1 MYSSMASSIRG
12 STVHLSDRVHS
23 KDELQALNTRL
34 AKYIDKIRNLE
45 NENVALQ
52 RQLQTAEQTTVTEI
66 HRVSKNYD
74 EELAKLRKQLED
86 VLRDNAR
93 LQMERNS
100 TESEN
105 KQLQQRVAQ
114 LEKQVRT
121 LEARLRQAEDLVA
134 DLQHRLSQS
143 LDVRQQL
150 ESDNKDL
157 KNQINSLKGQ
167 IQQLKQD
174 YDNERVRTAD
184 LENKL
189 QTKEEE
195 HEFEKNALHENL
207 REEKSQRQYL
217 LHDLQRGLQD
227 EFESK
232 LVQQLNELRAEYDEM
247 IKGVRAEVEAKS
259 ESRIRDLMAM
269 ADQQGDTVTRLQQE
283 LEEWRKRS
291 QTTEAELDR
300 LRKENAN
307 LNAQLTEI
315 QRQKDD
321 QIRALQQQIR
331 KRQEELQRIN
341 DDLGDLTRQYQ
352 DLLYVKLAL
361 DAELAT
367 YNKLL
372 SGEEQ
377 RLGMDG
383 SGTVIRRPTGGATGT
398 GSGIYGGTGSG
409 GYSRDIGSTTTTKT
423 TYTSRPTYNYTPIAT
438 TPIGGT
444 STTGRYTPVGG
455 QTLAARQPSPGGS
468 LGRERDIPVLRE
480 QKITETFKASGRVGP
495 RTDW

>member
-1 MYSSMASSIRG
+1 MASSVRG
-12 STVHLSDRVHS
+12 STAYLDRVHS

-52 RQLQTAEQTTVTEI
+52 RQLNTAEQHTVTEV
-66 HRVSKNYD
+66 HRVSKSYD

-100 TESEN
+100 MENEN
-105 KQLQQRVAQ
+105 KQYQQRQAQ
-114 LEKQVRT
+114 LEKQVQS
-121 LEARLRQAEDLVA
+121 LEAKLRQAEDLIA

-143 LDVRQQL
+143 LDARQQL
-150 ESDNKDL
+150 ESDIKDL
-157 KNQINSLKGQ
+157 KTQINSFK
-167 IQQLKQD
+167 IQVSSLQHD
-174 YDNERVRTAD
+174 YDNERIRTAD

-195 HEFEKNALHENL
+195 FEFEKNALHESL

-217 LHDLQRGLQD
+217 MNDLQRGLQD

-232 LVQQLNELRAEYDEM
+232 LVQQLQELRNEYEDM
-247 IKGVRAEVEAKS
+247 IKNVRAEVEGKS
-259 ESRIRDLMAM
+259 DDRIRALM
-269 ADQQGDTVTRLQQE
+269 QLSEQHSDTISRLQSE
-283 LEEWRKRS
+283 IEEWRTRAN
-291 QTTEAELDR
+291 QTQNELDR
-300 LRKENAN
+300 LRKENAD
-307 LNAQLTEI
+307 LNSKLSDAQRT
-315 QRQKDD
+315 KDD
-321 QIRALQQQIR
+321 QIRALQKQIQQL
-331 KRQEELQRIN
+331 QESLQRVHE
-341 DDLGDLTRQYQ
+341 DLGDLTRQYQ

-383 SGTVIRRPTGGATGT
+383 S
-398 GSGIYGGTGSG
+398 
-409 GYSRDIGSTTTTKT
+409 SRVTTTRTTTTIPYTSGGTSSTLKS
-423 TYTSRPTYNYTPIAT
+423 TYTQRPTYTYTPVIT
-438 TPIGGT
+438 TPT
-444 STTGRYTPVGG
+444 DARSMTGRYTPIGSTAVI
-455 QTLAARQPSPGGS
+455 TRQPSPGATS
-468 LGRERDIPVLRE
+468 VGRERDVPILRE